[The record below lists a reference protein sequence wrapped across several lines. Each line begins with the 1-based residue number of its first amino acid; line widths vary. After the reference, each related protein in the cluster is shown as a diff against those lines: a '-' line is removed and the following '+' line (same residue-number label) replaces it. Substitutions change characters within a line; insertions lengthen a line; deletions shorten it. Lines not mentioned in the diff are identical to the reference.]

1 MSDHGNTKSERKTN
15 RDFRIGLDA
24 RMISHSGIGMRIRGL
39 LKYLGPIAK
48 KEKIQIYL
56 FGDLKTIQNEGIT
69 CHEFSGFE
77 QDQNPITTK
86 INLFEKQKIS
96 PIL

>member
-48 KEKIQIYL
+48 KEKFKSIFLVI
-56 FGDLKTIQNEGIT
+56 
-69 CHEFSGFE
+69 
-77 QDQNPITTK
+77 
-86 INLFEKQKIS
+86 
-96 PIL
+96 